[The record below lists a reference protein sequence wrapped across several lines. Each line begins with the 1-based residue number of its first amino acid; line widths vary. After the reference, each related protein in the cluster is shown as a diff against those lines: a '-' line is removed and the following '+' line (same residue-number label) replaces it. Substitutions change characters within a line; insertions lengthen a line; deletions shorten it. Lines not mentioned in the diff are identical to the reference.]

1 MKRPIRYGFTLIELL
16 VVIAIIAILASILF
30 PVFARAREKARAAS
44 CLSNV
49 KQMGLAVEQYKQDY
63 DGWYPFG
70 ARVSPAPTKNW
81 YVAFLDP
88 YIKNSQV
95 TLCPSQPEEW
105 EIGYS
110 YNQMFGYRMGD
121 SRAGNPTYY
130 ASFCGATI
138 PIYDGVNEAGVTQPS
153 TSILMTEASLYYYYL
168 VIDAGY
174 TVAQANINLSIF
186 FPNSNAT
193 TMRNRFAKREAEIH
207 TGGANVLY
215 ADGHAK
221 WQRLTNIVIPQNW
234 CSYR

>member
-1 MKRPIRYGFTLIELL
+1 MRRPVRYGFTLIELL
-16 VVIAIIAILASILF
+16 VVIAIIAILAAILF
-30 PVFARAREKARAAS
+30 PVFAQAREKARAAS

-70 ARVSPAPTKNW
+70 VNLRPTTRNW
-81 YVAFLDP
+81 YDAFLDP

-95 TLCPSQPEEW
+95 TRCPSQPDEW
-105 EIGYS
+105 QIGYS

-121 SRAGNPTYY
+121 SRAGDPTYY
-130 ASFCGATI
+130 ASFCGKTI
-138 PIYDGVNEAGVTQPS
+138 PIYDGVNEAGVTEPA

-168 VIDAGY
+168 VMDAGY
-174 TVAQANINLSIF
+174 APATAYVNLSIF
-186 FPNSNAT
+186 FPNANAT
-193 TMRNRFAKREAEIH
+193 TMRNRFAKKEAEIH
-207 TGGANVLY
+207 TGGANNLY